1 MTNALFIGFLYGII
15 FFSIVKNTWGMLTLI
30 PLYIA
35 YKLIKDSKRNEALEQ
50 LLKDRNLK

>member
-1 MTNALFIGFLYGII
+1 VTNALFIGFLYGII